1 MRKFSFLAVVASVGL
16 IVLSVALQRTRG
28 RRAPH
33 WIEQHTDLMSIPAE
47 DVDVEDA
54 SSAVTQRYRLDPSQS
69 NFVAHALAGGLL
81 WFKGH
86 DHLVA
91 VREFTGEAEVTPE
104 SVNPASL
111 QITAKT
117 ASMVETSSVFTA
129 PQKQIIDKE
138 LREIVLL
145 PDQYPEISFKSTN
158 VSGKSIGNGQYDL
171 KIGGELTLHG
181 VTRPITIPTKVTVTG
196 NNLRAQG
203 EFDIDRS
210 DFKVKA
216 TSAMHGL
223 IRVRDK
229 VKFTFDIV
237 GHRL

>member
-1 MRKFSFLAVVASVGL
+1 MRKFSLLAVVACVGL

-28 RRAPH
+28 GRAAH
-33 WIEQHTDLMSIPAE
+33 WIEQHADLMSIPAE
-47 DVDVEDA
+47 DVDLENL
-54 SSAVTQRYRLDPSQS
+54 SSAAAQRYRLDASQS
-69 NFVAHALAGGLL
+69 KFIAHALAGGPL

-91 VREFTGEAEVTPE
+91 VREFTGEAELTPE

-117 ASMVETSSVFTA
+117 ASMAETSSVFTA

-145 PDQYPEISFKSTN
+145 PNQYPEIIFKSTN

-171 KIGGELTLHG
+171 KIAGELTLHG

-196 NNLRAQG
+196 NKLRAQG

>member
-1 MRKFSFLAVVASVGL
+1 
-16 IVLSVALQRTRG
+16 
-28 RRAPH
+28 
-33 WIEQHTDLMSIPAE
+33 
-47 DVDVEDA
+47 
-54 SSAVTQRYRLDPSQS
+54 
-69 NFVAHALAGGLL
+69 
-81 WFKGH
+81 
-86 DHLVA
+86 
-91 VREFTGEAEVTPE
+91 
-104 SVNPASL
+104 
-111 QITAKT
+111 
-117 ASMVETSSVFTA
+117 MVETSSVFTEQ
-129 PQKQIIDKE
+129 QKQIIDKE
-138 LREIVLL
+138 LRDIVLL
-145 PDQYPEISFKSTN
+145 PDQYPDIRFKSTN
-158 VSGKSIGNGQYDL
+158 VSGKSIGNDQYDL